1 MNQDKIE
8 EIGLKPVLDMLKTF
22 GGWPVLEQNW
32 DESNFD
38 WYATKYE
45 EITYVTK

>member
-1 MNQDKIE
+1 
-8 EIGLKPVLDMLKTF
+8 MLKTF

-38 WYATKYE
+38 WYASKYE
-45 EITYVTK
+45 ITNVTEL